1 MNLELI
7 KERFSRQGR
16 SIDIDIWGVSSFA
29 TSHFREQPKARWNG
43 RQIRNACQTALAL
56 AEFEA
61 QGSSHE
67 AIYRP
72 EAAVKLTVEHFDTV
86 RKAYLEFAEYMTD
99 LYGSDAARRAKE
111 GRLRAKETD
120 ENERRIGSGGR
131 EDFLRDVHT
140 PLGGGPGRGPPSQ
153 YSSFNHSPQQQ
164 QSFGR
169 QGYPYQQQQQQQQ
182 QQGYNYNLS
191 PGFQPQQQQTPRSTT
206 TPQAY
211 QQQHDVSQQRQSQE
225 FTGAVRHD
233 RNPSQTHPPSRQG
246 DFFQP
251 TVARQEPF
259 QYREPDGD
267 PAREF
272 GEDLSQTPPSMQRP
286 RAGDGRQP
294 GPQDAEEAA
303 GRYQWS
309 GQGRPGI

>member
-1 MNLELI
+1 MNLDLI
-7 KERFSRQGR
+7 KERFLRQGR

-29 TSHFREQPKARWNG
+29 TNHFKEQPKARWNG

-111 GRLRAKETD
+111 GHLRARESD
-120 ENERRIGSGGR
+120 ENERLKGFGGR
-131 EDFLRDVHT
+131 GDFLREVQT

-153 YSSFNHSPQQQ
+153 YSSFSHSPQQQ
-164 QSFGR
+164 PAVNR
-169 QGYPYQQQQQQQQ
+169 QGYPYQQQ

-191 PGFQPQQQQTPRSTT
+191 PGFQPQQQQAPRSTT
-206 TPQAY
+206 TPHAY
-211 QQQHDVSQQRQSQE
+211 QQQHDASQQRQSQD
-225 FTGAVRHD
+225 FTGSARHD
-233 RNPSQTHPPSRQG
+233 RHPSQTHPPARQG

-251 TVARQEPF
+251 APAGHESF
-259 QYREPDGD
+259 QYREPDVH
-267 PAREF
+267 PARES
-272 GEDLSQTPPSMQRP
+272 GEDPSQTPPSMQRP
-286 RAGDGRQP
+286 RAGDGRHQ
-294 GPQDAEEAA
+294 GPQDGDEAA

-309 GQGRPGI
+309 GHGGPGL